1 MFLLPF
7 TVLIEIQPNTSN
19 TIANRFTRLEND
31 LHKMEYKHVCH
42 WPCQLRSLCIQPLHH
57 EQHFEQG
64 ECNIHYQ
71 MQYLEQLGSCRWDLS
86 HKFFFNWLEYL
97 LYIGNTLI
105 CTSRKNRAHQ
115 CTSELYPSFDFLWS
129 GPTTEINK

>member
-42 WPCQLRSLCIQPLHH
+42 WPRQLRSPCIQPLHH

-64 ECNIHYQ
+64 ECNVHYQ
-71 MQYLEQLGSCRWDLS
+71 MQYLEQHGSCRWDLPDR
-86 HKFFFNWLEYL
+86 KNFNWLEHL
-97 LYIGNTLI
+97 LYIGNTLPFAPVE
-105 CTSRKNRAHQ
+105 RR
-115 CTSELYPSFDFLWS
+115 ELTNVLQSYIHLSTFCEVVLQQ
-129 GPTTEINK
+129 K